1 MTLIIPRK
9 EAPVSGEGTV
19 VIPQP
24 AGDEPVIKN
33 TFFFP
38 DIDPKRVRERM
49 RLEQTVA
56 PARLREA
63 IKSGMAETNAEL
75 YEYREQKIAAGFT
88 RLADVP
94 ADDIDGESI
103 KVFYYERAV
112 CAMATAS
119 LYERYRGVDA
129 SAKGDK
135 KADSIDSTIDELW
148 RDMRWAVARIQ
159 DNPDTCP
166 ANLLPWLAWSFSV
179 DRWDDK
185 WPEATKRAVIR
196 DAYFIHCHKGTIGA
210 IRRVVEPL
218 GYLIE
223 VREWWQLNEE
233 PGTFRIVV
241 GVLEQGITEEMY
253 QELERLVADA
263 KPASRH
269 LTGLAISL
277 STTGNIFAGAGCYHG
292 DALTVY
298 PYTPEAIIVGGDY
311 FPASAIH
318 LIDNLRVNA

>member
-1 MTLIIPRK
+1 MKKLSLSLMLNVSLALMLALSLIYPQSVAVNFVAAWAIL
-9 EAPVSGEGTV
+9 ATV
-19 VIPQP
+19 ICVV
-24 AGDEPVIKN
+24 AGGVGVYATEYVL
-33 TFFFP
+33 
-38 DIDPKRVRERM
+38 ER
-49 RLEQTVA
+49 
-56 PARLREA
+56 
-63 IKSGMAETNAEL
+63 
-75 YEYREQKIAAGFT
+75 
-88 RLADVP
+88 
-94 ADDIDGESI
+94 
-103 KVFYYERAV
+103 
-112 CAMATAS
+112 
-119 LYERYRGVDA
+119 
-129 SAKGDK
+129 
-135 KADSIDSTIDELW
+135 
-148 RDMRWAVARIQ
+148 
-159 DNPDTCP
+159 
-166 ANLLPWLAWSFSV
+166 
-179 DRWDDK
+179 
-185 WPEATKRAVIR
+185 
-196 DAYFIHCHKGTIGA
+196 
-210 IRRVVEPL
+210 
-218 GYLIE
+218 YLIE

>member
-1 MTLIIPRK
+1 M
-9 EAPVSGEGTV
+9 
-19 VIPQP
+19 
-24 AGDEPVIKN
+24 
-33 TFFFP
+33 
-38 DIDPKRVRERM
+38 
-49 RLEQTVA
+49 
-56 PARLREA
+56 
-63 IKSGMAETNAEL
+63 
-75 YEYREQKIAAGFT
+75 
-88 RLADVP
+88 
-94 ADDIDGESI
+94 
-103 KVFYYERAV
+103 
-112 CAMATAS
+112 
-119 LYERYRGVDA
+119 
-129 SAKGDK
+129 
-135 KADSIDSTIDELW
+135 
-148 RDMRWAVARIQ
+148 
-159 DNPDTCP
+159 
-166 ANLLPWLAWSFSV
+166 
-179 DRWDDK
+179 
-185 WPEATKRAVIR
+185 
-196 DAYFIHCHKGTIGA
+196 
-210 IRRVVEPL
+210 VEPL

-311 FPASAIH
+311 FPASTIH